1 MTQYAAET
9 KVPIEKTRAEIEST
23 VRRYGADAF
32 ISGWEGDRASVQ
44 FRCHGRYVKLSMV
57 LPARSAPE
65 FATTTKGNQHI
76 KSEVARSRASG
87 DKLWD
92 QACRQKWRALAL
104 MIKAKL
110 EAIESGI
117 VTFEEEFLA
126 HVVMP
131 DGRTVYEHAKGPLQV
146 AYDSGQVRLLFGG
159 PG

>member
-32 ISGWEGDRASVQ
+32 VSGWEGERASVQ
-44 FRCHGRYVKLSMV
+44 FRCGGRYVRLSMV
-57 LPARSAPE
+57 LPSRSAPD
-65 FATTTKGNQHI
+65 FATTLKGNQHA
-76 KSEVARSRASG
+76 KAEVARSKASG

-117 VTFEEEFLA
+117 VTFEEEFFA
-126 HVVMP
+126 HVIMP
-131 DGRTVYEHAKGPLQV
+131 DGRTVYEHAKAPLAL
-146 AYDSGQVRLLFGG
+146 AYDSGEVRPLLGG